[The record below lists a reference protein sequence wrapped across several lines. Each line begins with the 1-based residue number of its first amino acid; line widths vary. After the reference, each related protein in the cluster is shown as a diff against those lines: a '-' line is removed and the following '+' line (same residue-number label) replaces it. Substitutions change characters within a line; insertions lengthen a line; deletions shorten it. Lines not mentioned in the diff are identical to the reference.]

1 MTRSNLQRFYRS
13 FNTSSV
19 QLLRLR
25 GVPFVT
31 VNSMALENDGCSLC
45 LDAEKK
51 IKLVSQSLRPDE
63 TPYLLQHFP
72 LYRASDETCQGED
85 AATGAEKVG
94 PFEPKWD
101 CLSQQASDWLL
112 KQLRPSAVFSGH
124 THNGCEYRHGSA
136 LEYSVPSLSWRNR
149 DNPGYLLVTFTA
161 DGYGVTKCTLPRYSI
176 VVSVYAAAFVAAFS
190 VAVWLLSCRGN

>member
-51 IKLVSQSLRPDE
+51 IKLVSRQSFLFFVLVHLR
-63 TPYLLQHFP
+63 
-72 LYRASDETCQGED
+72 
-85 AATGAEKVG
+85 VG
-94 PFEPKWD
+94 PSWNLFSFVFRREF
-101 CLSQQASDWLL
+101 AARRNALL
-112 KQLRPSAVFSGH
+112 
-124 THNGCEYRHGSA
+124 
-136 LEYSVPSLSWRNR
+136 
-149 DNPGYLLVTFTA
+149 
-161 DGYGVTKCTLPRYSI
+161 
-176 VVSVYAAAFVAAFS
+176 AA
-190 VAVWLLSCRGN
+190 GQ